1 MPHRVGTTWTAA
13 LLGPVLGLV
22 VLGLVVLG
30 GCGQPRPGADP
41 APAPASSAPV
51 PSTPVRVS
59 GGAGAVAVAVVTA
72 SNAGGE
78 VVPYATVLQGPGA
91 LRDLVSSLAPS
102 ARVSVREAVEAAEVP
117 AGRLLLGAVVAIG
130 CDPPSGLRV
139 ERTPEGYRVN
149 AQVPK
154 PGVQC
159 LVPMTS
165 VALLHVPAP

>member
-1 MPHRVGTTWTAA
+1 MPHRVGTTWTAV

-22 VLGLVVLG
+22 VLG
-30 GCGQPRPGADP
+30 GCGQAQPGPGAGP
-41 APAPASSAPV
+41 TSAPASAA
-51 PSTPVRVS
+51 PVRVS

-78 VVPYATVLQGPGA
+78 VAPYATVLQGPGA